1 MRVGSYGVCMLTGRG
16 DESEEVGEEE
26 EEGMDGRHGV
36 TGLGQERKN
45 FLFYGAVGT
54 VRMLSRDCDVVSI
67 VMRTLREV
75 FVSRLCSVS
84 DEIKG
89 GAVSDFVV
97 LSGSIEGLSGWG
109 LLPHAYY
116 PRFCRGTS

>member
-26 EEGMDGRHGV
+26 EEGVDGRHGV
-36 TGLGQERKN
+36 TGFGQERRD

-67 VMRTLREV
+67 VRRTLRL
-75 FVSRLCSVS
+75 FWVS
-84 DEIKG
+84 DGIKD
-89 GAVSDFVV
+89 GAVSDFAVW
-97 LSGSIEGLSGWG
+97 SSSIEGLSGWG
-109 LLPHAYY
+109 LLPHSYY